1 MDFVQRRKVGWIGF
15 RGEGWDELGSE
26 KKSRMNH
33 VIGEVRMDWVK
44 RRRVEQ
50 IDLRGE
56 GRMDWV
62 QKIRSE

>member
-1 MDFVQRRKVGWIGF
+1 
-15 RGEGWDELGSE
+15 
-26 KKSRMNH
+26 MNH

-44 RRRVEQ
+44 RRRVEW
-50 IDLRGE
+50 IGLRGE